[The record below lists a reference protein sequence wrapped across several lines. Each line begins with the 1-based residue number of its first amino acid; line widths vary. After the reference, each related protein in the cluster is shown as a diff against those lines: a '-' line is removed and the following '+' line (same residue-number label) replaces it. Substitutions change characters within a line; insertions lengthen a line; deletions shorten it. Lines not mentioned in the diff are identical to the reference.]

1 MKTHTST
8 ARYFSVGHR
17 LILGALIASMSW
29 QTQAACTFFD
39 NFKDNR
45 DGTVTD
51 PRNGLIWKRCA
62 EGFTW
67 NGSACD
73 AQNFHKDP
81 EKRMRWFEAMREAKD
96 SRFLGKADW
105 RIPTKTEFAAV
116 VGKYDDCK
124 ENDFKNGE
132 YAASKDIAH
141 PVNSSGYPGGFWSS
155 SPLVGKSNAAWYVN
169 FHNGNVVNFH
179 HELNTHVRLVRSS
192 QTSGGK
198 AALEFNN
205 EYQKVREYEREQA
218 AQARAQQDQE
228 RRDAQAREQ
237 AAATAC
243 SRFSPGDTGT
253 VRGPSRLSSDVNY
266 VTRYVN
272 ASKGTITIEAT
283 SSGQLNMSRG
293 EMRQV
298 NCSEVG
304 SDGRIEIYYK

>member
-17 LILGALIASMSW
+17 LILGALIASLSW

-39 NFKDNR
+39 NFKDNG

-67 NGSACD
+67 NGNGCEGSAIT
-73 AQNFHKDP
+73 P
-81 EKRMRWFEAMREAKD
+81 TWFDAMREAKNH
-96 SRFLGKADW
+96 RFMGKSDW
-105 RIPTKTEFAAV
+105 RIPTKSEFEEV
-116 VGKYDDCK
+116 IGRYDDCQ
-124 ENDFKNGE
+124 KNSHNNGD

-141 PVNSSGYPGGFWSS
+141 PVHSTGAPGTFWASS
-155 SPLVGKSNAAWYVN
+155 SYVGDSNDALFVHFGNGYV
-169 FHNGNVVNFH
+169 GN
-179 HELNTHVRLVRSS
+179 LNRDGKRLVRLVRAS
-192 QTSGGK
+192 QSAGGK
-198 AALEFNN
+198 AAVEFNN
-205 EYQKVREYEREQA
+205 EYKKLSVYERELA
-218 AQARAQQDQE
+218 KKARAQQAQE
-228 RRDAQAREQ
+228 KRDAEAREQ
-237 AAATAC
+237 AAAKAC